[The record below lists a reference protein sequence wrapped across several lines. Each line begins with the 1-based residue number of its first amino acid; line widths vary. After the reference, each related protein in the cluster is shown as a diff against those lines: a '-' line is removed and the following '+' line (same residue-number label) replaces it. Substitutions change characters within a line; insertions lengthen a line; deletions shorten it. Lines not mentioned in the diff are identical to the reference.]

1 MIRILLSTEL
11 GKRRWS
17 QADLARMTGIRAS
30 TIGDYYNELTDR
42 INLRHFE
49 LICKALDCDLTDI
62 LVYHPDED
70 TPVKSRSGAPL
81 HEPQGISHAPQN
93 KRRSVLMSECLLF
106 FSKNLLGMAPL
117 LSTCIQ
123 GGTAVRHILFHL
135 MFFVQC
141 IPHFG
146 GCNPHTRA
154 ILGLLHHIFLFP
166 LTSPFRPRIHP
177 GLFLFPPHPRWSNL
191 APDKS
196 AQ

>member
-62 LVYHPDED
+62 LVYHLDED

-81 HEPQGISHAPQN
+81 HEQ
-93 KRRSVLMSECLLF
+93 
-106 FSKNLLGMAPL
+106 
-117 LSTCIQ
+117 
-123 GGTAVRHILFHL
+123 
-135 MFFVQC
+135 
-141 IPHFG
+141 
-146 GCNPHTRA
+146 
-154 ILGLLHHIFLFP
+154 
-166 LTSPFRPRIHP
+166 
-177 GLFLFPPHPRWSNL
+177 PP
-191 APDKS
+191 KE
-196 AQ
+196 

>member
-1 MIRILLSTEL
+1 MQGAGLRSDRSPCLPS
-11 GKRRWS
+11 RRGHPREVAQWCS
-17 QADLARMTGIRAS
+17 PARA
-30 TIGDYYNELTDR
+30 
-42 INLRHFE
+42 
-49 LICKALDCDLTDI
+49 A
-62 LVYHPDED
+62 
-70 TPVKSRSGAPL
+70 A
-81 HEPQGISHAPQN
+81 QGISHAPQN